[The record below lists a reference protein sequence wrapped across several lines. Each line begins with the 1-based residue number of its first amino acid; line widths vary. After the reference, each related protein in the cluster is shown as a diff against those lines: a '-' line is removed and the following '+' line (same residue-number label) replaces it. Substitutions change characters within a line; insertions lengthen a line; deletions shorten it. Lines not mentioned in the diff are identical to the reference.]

1 MEYESN
7 MQCRV
12 CNYPDS
18 RVVETRSD
26 DRINQIY
33 RRRECIKCGSRFTTQ
48 EHLRENYKNSGYK
61 TSPPKKILEK

>member
-1 MEYESN
+1 